1 MSGEANEATT
11 GEYGARRVPA
21 PGAARTAPPPTA
33 PDRPARGRRPPGR
46 PAPRR
51 PVLRRPAPGRP
62 APRRARRLP
71 VRTRLRATPRPIPR
85 RPAPLRAPGAP
96 GHSAHRAYPTPPAG
110 GVPAVRLEGVVKTY
124 GSGAETVHALRG
136 VDLQIPKGTFT
147 AVMGPSGSGKS
158 TFLHCAA
165 GLDKPGSGRVLL
177 GDDDLTAM
185 NENQLTRLRR
195 NPPGLRLPGVQP
207 AALAHR
213 REERPAPAAPGRRR
227 ADRRRAAEVLAMVGL
242 HEHANRRPA
251 QLSGGQQQRV
261 AIARAL
267 VTRPDVLFADEPTG
281 ALDTTT
287 AADVLSLLRRAV
299 DESGAT
305 IVMVTHDPVAASY
318 ADRVVFL
325 AAGRLAGHLHAPT
338 PEAVAA
344 RMVALSQPV
353 RAQGQAA

>member
-1 MSGEANEATT
+1 MFGRGKRGDRRANPGPAASPRPDRSVPHRLPPHHGEPVAFPYAP
-11 GEYGARRVPA
+11 AAQAPA
-21 PGAARTAPPPTA
+21 PA
-33 PDRPARGRRPPGR
+33 
-46 PAPRR
+46 
-51 PVLRRPAPGRP
+51 
-62 APRRARRLP
+62 
-71 VRTRLRATPRPIPR
+71 
-85 RPAPLRAPGAP
+85 
-96 GHSAHRAYPTPPAG
+96 PAG
-110 GVPAVRLEGVVKTY
+110 PPAVRLEGVVKTY

-136 VDLQIPKGTFT
+136 VDLQIPQGTFT

-195 NPPGLRLPGVQP
+195 TRLGFVFQAFNLLPSLTVEKNVLLPLRLAG
-207 AALAHR
+207 
-213 REERPAPAAPGRRR
+213 ER

-287 AADVLSLLRRAV
+287 AADVLGLLRRAV

-325 AAGRLAGHLHAPT
+325 AAGHLAGHLHAPT

-344 RMVALSQPV
+344 RMVALSQPA
-353 RAQGQAA
+353 RAQGRAA